1 MFNYLKKGL
10 QKTKETFKNQFD
22 SLFGRTELNETFFE
36 ELEEILIAADVGME
50 TTIKLVNLLKE
61 RIREQKIKSC
71 SAARE
76 TLQEILTEA
85 MEAEDKF
92 SFSSLPHSPTVILVV
107 GVNGVGKTTTI
118 AKIAH
123 RFRKEHK
130 TVLLAAGD
138 TFRAAAIE
146 QLEEWSQRVGAGLIK
161 HQLGGDSS
169 AVIYDAV
176 SAAIA
181 REIDLVLC
189 DTAGRLHTKSNL
201 LQEIQKTYRVTNKAL
216 EGAPHEVLLVLDA
229 TTGQNGV
236 VQAKYFQEVLP
247 ISGIVLTK
255 LDGTA
260 RGGIVIAIKDLT
272 GIPVKMIGVGE
283 KEGDLELFDAARFAE
298 ALLSE

>member
-1 MFNYLKKGL
+1 MLNYLKKGL

-22 SLFGRTELNETFFE
+22 SLFKKTEIDEDFFE

-50 TTIKLVNLLKE
+50 TTIKLVSLLKE
-61 RIREQKIKSC
+61 RIKEQKIKNC

-76 TLQEILTEA
+76 VLRGLLTEI
-85 MEAEDKF
+85 MEVEEGF
-92 SFSSLPHSPTVILVV
+92 SYSSLPHSPMVILVV

-123 RFRKEHK
+123 RFRKEQK
-130 TVLLAAGD
+130 SVLLAAGD

-181 REIDLVLC
+181 REVDVVLC

-201 LQEIQKTYRVTNKAL
+201 LQEVQKIYRVINKAL
-216 EGAPHEVLLVLDA
+216 EGAPHEILLVLDA

-236 VQAKYFQEVLP
+236 VQAKYFQEFLP
-247 ISGIVLTK
+247 VSGIVLTK

-260 RGGIVIAIKDLT
+260 RGGIVIAVKDLT

-283 KEGDLELFDAARFAE
+283 KEEDLELFDAAKFAE
-298 ALLSE
+298 ALLS

>member
-1 MFNYLKKGL
+1 MLNYLKKGL

-22 SLFGRTELNETFFE
+22 SLFKKTEIDEDFFE

-50 TTIKLVNLLKE
+50 TTIKLVSLLKE
-61 RIREQKIKSC
+61 RIKEQKIKNC

-76 TLQEILTEA
+76 VLRGLLTEI
-85 MEAEDKF
+85 MEVEEGF
-92 SFSSLPHSPTVILVV
+92 SYSSLPHSPMVILVV

-123 RFRKEHK
+123 RFRKEQK
-130 TVLLAAGD
+130 SVLLAAGD

-146 QLEEWSQRVGAGLIK
+146 QLEEWSQRVRAGLIK

-181 REIDLVLC
+181 REVDVVLC

-201 LQEIQKTYRVTNKAL
+201 LQEVQKIYRVINKAL
-216 EGAPHEVLLVLDA
+216 EGAPHEILLVLDA

-236 VQAKYFQEVLP
+236 VQAKYFQEFLP
-247 ISGIVLTK
+247 VSGIVLTK

-260 RGGIVIAIKDLT
+260 RGGIVIAVKDLT

-283 KEGDLELFDAARFAE
+283 KEEDLELFDAAKFAE
-298 ALLSE
+298 ALLS